1 MKEPKSGRGIETATA
16 AGESPPVSGGFRYG
30 FPFLRSGEIDTESL
44 RMLPKMERSL
54 VLGLERAEK
63 DIPEVTDMLE
73 EGKEDILAVYDLPKK
88 YWKRF
93 RTTNMLERLNEEIRR
108 REKVVRIFPD
118 DGSVM
123 RLIGSLL
130 IERDEEWSSGR
141 VYLDMQEYQEAVLFL
156 EKGPQ
161 DECQGSQKNV
171 KELRAV

>member
-1 MKEPKSGRGIETATA
+1 MAHVPSARMKEVAE
-16 AGESPPVSGGFRYG
+16 
-30 FPFLRSGEIDTESL
+30 D
-44 RMLPKMERSL
+44 
-54 VLGLERAEK
+54 LERIFNASNREDAFAFIEETMDKYEK
-63 DIPEVTDMLE
+63 DIPEVADMLE
-73 EGKEDILAVYDLPKK
+73 EGKEDILAVYVLPKK

-141 VYLDMQEYQEAVLFL
+141 VYLDMQEYHEAIPFL
-156 EKGPQ
+156 EKGQ
-161 DECQGSQKNV
+161 YDEYQGSQKNV
-171 KELRAV
+171 PELHVV